1 MIDFSKHL
9 ILTGTSLQL
18 GLKKLNDLS
27 KDAILFVVDKEN
39 KLIGSLTDG
48 DIRRGLINELSIN
61 KTVDDFI
68 QKEPKYI
75 RKSKNTLNEIIHLRE
90 RDLKI
95 VPVIDDNDII
105 IKVLNFRL
113 NKSYL
118 PLDVVIMAGGLGSRL
133 KPLTD
138 NKPKPL
144 LVVGGKTIIE
154 HNIDKL
160 ISYGVDDFYISIR
173 YLGDQ
178 IESHIN
184 STYNT
189 DASINFIREDK
200 PLGTIGAVSKIKN
213 FNHDYVLITNSDI
226 LTNLN
231 YEEFFLDFIAKGTD
245 MSILTIPHKVD
256 IPYAVLETTKNMVKS
271 FKEKPKMTYY
281 CNGGI
286 YLLKTD
292 VLKKIPQNK
301 FYNATDLIE
310 KILKSN
316 SKVSSFPLR
325 GYWLDIGNHEDYNK
339 AQNDIQ
345 YLNDL

>member
-75 RKSKNTLNEIIHLRE
+75 RKSKYTLNEIIHLRE

-144 LVVGGKTIIE
+144 LDVGGKAIIE

-160 ISYGVDDFYISIR
+160 ISYGVEDFYISIR

-189 DASINFIREDK
+189 DASIYFIREDK
-200 PLGTIGAVSKIKN
+200 PLGTIGAVSNINK
-213 FNHDYVLITNSDI
+213 FNHDYVLLTNSDI

-231 YEEFFLDFIAKGTD
+231 YEEFFLDFIAKDTD
-245 MSILTIPHKVD
+245 MSILTIPYKFD
-256 IPYAVLETTKNMVKS
+256 IPYAVLETRENMVKS

-286 YLLKTD
+286 YLIKTE

-301 FYNATDLIE
+301 FYNATDLIDN
-310 KILKSN
+310 IIKSN
-316 SKVSSFPLR
+316 GKVSSFPIR